1 MIYARTNPLQLLSK
15 HLQNVAD
22 KAAEFTKVFGAEEW
36 GRQVGL
42 WHDIGKASKE
52 FQQYLLDGIT
62 PERGY
67 VDHKFAAA
75 IAAKQAGWTPLCLMF
90 MGHHGAGLP
99 NVSTVKKRIDEETTD
114 EKLEIVKQYSPVV
127 KLQPPPFCKDKKSS
141 EFFIRMVFSALI
153 DADRLDAEAS
163 GSQEKA
169 AVRKY
174 SVAMSD
180 LLATFIENQKKFK
193 PDSDVNKLRDSLY
206 QAAVKMA
213 DETPG
218 LFSFTAPTGSGKTR
232 SALAFALHHAIKH
245 GMRRIIVVMPYMSI
259 TDQTAQEYRK
269 IFGDDIVVEHH
280 SSVEKETEFNR
291 LACENWDAPIV
302 VTTSVQFLESLHG
315 HSSAQCR
322 KIHNIANSVVIFD
335 EVQVLPTQ
343 VVEPTLDIINELVTN
358 YNVSLILSTATQP
371 AFKSRQGFEGLDNV
385 REITPDAV
393 KLFDARRRVKY
404 HILTDTILT
413 HQDIASQML
422 ELDQVLCVVNSRSDA
437 TKIYEQLGIGYH
449 LSASMCPAH
458 RLDVIRRIKD
468 NLAAGKS
475 CRVVS
480 TQLVEAGVDI
490 DFPVVYR
497 AFGPLDSIIQ
507 AAGRCNREGKLG
519 YEGGHVYVF
528 RLKDGHMPPG
538 AYKLASDQTD
548 AMIRRGVVDPYS
560 AELVDDYFKLL
571 YKMSD
576 LDSAGVISCREI
588 FDYPAVADKYK
599 LIAENTTPMIVNYG
613 DSKKLKEAIVHAE
626 NIGRELWRQA
636 QRYSV
641 SLYPYQLAAASGL
654 YHEAR
659 DGIWFWDGMYD
670 DEMGLIIP
678 KSTTLVI

>member
-1 MIYARTNPLQLLSK
+1 
-15 HLQNVAD
+15 
-22 KAAEFTKVFGAEEW
+22 
-36 GRQVGL
+36 
-42 WHDIGKASKE
+42 
-52 FQQYLLDGIT
+52 
-62 PERGY
+62 
-67 VDHKFAAA
+67 
-75 IAAKQAGWTPLCLMF
+75 
-90 MGHHGAGLP
+90 
-99 NVSTVKKRIDEETTD
+99 
-114 EKLEIVKQYSPVV
+114 
-127 KLQPPPFCKDKKSS
+127 
-141 EFFIRMVFSALI
+141 
-153 DADRLDAEAS
+153 
-163 GSQEKA
+163 
-169 AVRKY
+169 
-174 SVAMSD
+174 
-180 LLATFIENQKKFK
+180 
-193 PDSDVNKLRDSLY
+193 
-206 QAAVKMA
+206 
-213 DETPG
+213 
-218 LFSFTAPTGSGKTR
+218 
-232 SALAFALHHAIKH
+232 
-245 GMRRIIVVMPYMSI
+245 
-259 TDQTAQEYRK
+259 
-269 IFGDDIVVEHH
+269 
-280 SSVEKETEFNR
+280 
-291 LACENWDAPIV
+291 
-302 VTTSVQFLESLHG
+302 
-315 HSSAQCR
+315 
-322 KIHNIANSVVIFD
+322 
-335 EVQVLPTQ
+335 
-343 VVEPTLDIINELVTN
+343 
-358 YNVSLILSTATQP
+358 
-371 AFKSRQGFEGLDNV
+371 
-385 REITPDAV
+385 
-393 KLFDARRRVKY
+393 
-404 HILTDTILT
+404 
-413 HQDIASQML
+413 
-422 ELDQVLCVVNSRSDA
+422 
-437 TKIYEQLGIGYH
+437 LGIGYH

-670 DEMGLIIP
+670 AEMGLIIP
-678 KSTTLVI
+678 KSSILVI